1 MLSQGGEG
9 AVFQLPLQPHLVFKS
24 YRSQVERGDLDSLV
38 SWPKTLAHA
47 DEDVVRLSSAWP
59 TAVVSGD
66 DGEAVGIL
74 MPRAPRRFSL
84 RHSDG
89 QRRLATLSY
98 LTCDPARP
106 AKAYGLTVPPAC
118 GVGRFGIILALA
130 RLLAAFESSSLVVSH
145 GDLSTKNVLWSL
157 ERDPEVYVIDC
168 DSAELHCADG
178 DAAPPD
184 AMPPEAV
191 PPQAEP
197 GRTRRRAMTPNWDDP
212 SVEKGRN
219 PTVATDRYSL
229 GLIFLRV
236 AGAANFPIQSF
247 QRREGRVRVEF
258 PVPSGPASRALV
270 GANREI
276 WHLCAKALSV
286 EAPHERPRA
295 AEWIEPLVE
304 VTGALVDRGATSRF
318 SRGAPRA
325 PLRGLPAAASDSRA
339 TPDPRPTPEAPLAAE
354 HVRDVSVEVTVVAQ
368 RSGARTDK
376 PVHRL
381 PGAMDDTADLGV
393 TGDGNDQRVA
403 AALRNAR
410 ISRVRTWWSA
420 DATSLRYQTAAV
432 AGAFWRWWLDAHR
445 ASLTAIRAKTLARL
459 AALLLLDLLIVGVV
473 VGFGAVLISPLVR

>member
-24 YRSQVERGDLDSLV
+24 YRSQVERGDLESLV
-38 SWPKTLAHA
+38 SWPGSLAPGV
-47 DEDVVRLSSAWP
+47 EDVVRLSSAWP
-59 TAVVSGD
+59 TSVVSGA
-66 DGEAVGIL
+66 DGKAVGIL
-74 MPRAPRRFSL
+74 MPRAPRRFSV

-106 AKAYGLTVPPAC
+106 AKAYGLAVPPAC
-118 GVGRFGIILALA
+118 GPGRFGIILALA
-130 RLLAAFESSSLVVSH
+130 RLLAAFESSSPVVSH

-157 ERDPEVYVIDC
+157 ERDPEVFVIDC
-168 DSAELHCADG
+168 DSAELHW
-178 DAAPPD
+178 
-184 AMPPEAV
+184 
-191 PPQAEP
+191 PQATP
-197 GRTRRRAMTPNWDDP
+197 VRSRRRAMTPNWDDP

-270 GANREI
+270 GANREV
-276 WHLCAKALSV
+276 WHLCAKALSI

-295 AEWIEPLVE
+295 AEWIDPLVE
-304 VTGALVDRGATSRF
+304 VVGALMGPGPISRF

-325 PLRGLPAAASDSRA
+325 LLRGSPASASN
-339 TPDPRPTPEAPLAAE
+339 PRPTPDSCPTSDAPLAAE
-354 HVRDVSVEVTVVAQ
+354 HVRDVSVEATVVAQ
-368 RSGARTDK
+368 GAAGRADK
-376 PVHRL
+376 PA
-381 PGAMDDTADLGV
+381 PGASGDPDDTGGGNEAD
-393 TGDGNDQRVA
+393 DQGVA
-403 AALRNAR
+403 AALRNAKT
-410 ISRVRTWWSA
+410 SRVRTWWSS

-445 ASLTAIRAKTLARL
+445 ASLSAIRAGTLARL
-459 AALLLLDLLIVGVV
+459 VALLVLDLLIVGLV